1 MAMRKSILAMIL
13 TFGLIVVSG
22 CANSQKKAAEQ
33 AMLDAQDDNACRI
46 SGASPG
52 SQQYSEC
59 RARLGEQRGVTKWQ
73 DQDRSRY
80 SNNEALMQAGVPP
93 TNRR

>member
-22 CANSQKKAAEQ
+22 CANSEKKAAEQ

-46 SGASPG
+46 SVAAD
-52 SQQYSEC
+52 E
-59 RARLGEQRGVTKWQ
+59 
-73 DQDRSRY
+73 
-80 SNNEALMQAGVPP
+80 
-93 TNRR
+93 